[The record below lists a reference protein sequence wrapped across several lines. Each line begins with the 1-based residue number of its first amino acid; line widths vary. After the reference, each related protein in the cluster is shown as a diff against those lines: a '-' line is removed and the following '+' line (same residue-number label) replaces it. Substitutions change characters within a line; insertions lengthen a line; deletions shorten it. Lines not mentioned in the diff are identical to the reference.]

1 MTFTQGF
8 HTTAKNQV
16 DVLVEMHKN
25 MNTMFKELVEYF
37 CMDVKKTPLDE
48 FFGDLKNFLDQYEVG
63 MLHKYPEK
71 EDTLKINAIIF
82 LFGGVPGRTH
92 QLVTRLGSLTFAPRR
107 RGRFA
112 RCEFVACNLLYDTLT
127 T

>member
-1 MTFTQGF
+1 
-8 HTTAKNQV
+8 
-16 DVLVEMHKN
+16 
-25 MNTMFKELVEYF
+25 
-37 CMDVKKTPLDE
+37 MDVKKTPLDE

-92 QLVTRLGSLTFAPRR
+92 QLFTHLGSNICSSSKRPICTVRVCRMQPPLRHAYDMNKVVGFKTCFKTLDRR
-107 RGRFA
+107 VVKEVG
-112 RCEFVACNLLYDTLT
+112 CDKIVPCKIGLKTP
-127 T
+127 